1 MLAVLDNPTTTNVEE
16 MILTEEQLSL
26 LLRREEE
33 AIVLTEEQ
41 EQVLSELLEF
51 INDLNPDNN
60 EHILCGPAGVGKSV
74 VASQFIIFKEFIKRD

>member
-1 MLAVLDNPTTTNVEE
+1 MLAVLDKHTTTNLEE

-41 EQVLSELLEF
+41 ALSELLEF
-51 INDLNPDNN
+51 INNLNPDNN
-60 EHILCGPAGVGKSV
+60 EHILSGLAGVGKSV
-74 VASQFIIFKEFIKRD
+74 VASQFIIFKA